1 MRESAAVHATRIAI
15 SLMIC
20 KIIFITKCQ
29 LCMYGSRETAICVRE
44 RELFACLRISPH
56 SSVQLH
62 NLKMQQPMTRQEG
75 AISGMDIQQRNVRT
89 TYLHEFSLQILKL
102 TSSIR
107 HSKGKNDALLQ
118 ILNYIA
124 QLCNEYFSL
133 TILNYRYIL
142 NHGPLE
148 YFFFS

>member
-1 MRESAAVHATRIAI
+1 
-15 SLMIC
+15 
-20 KIIFITKCQ
+20 
-29 LCMYGSRETAICVRE
+29 MYGSRETAICERE
-44 RELFACLRISPH
+44 RAFCMSPH
-56 SSVQLH
+56 QSALLSSAPQSQNATTH
-62 NLKMQQPMTRQEG
+62 DKTRQEG

-133 TILNYRYIL
+133 TILNYHYIL

>member
-1 MRESAAVHATRIAI
+1 MSIMYVRLEGNGN
-15 SLMIC
+15 
-20 KIIFITKCQ
+20 
-29 LCMYGSRETAICVRE
+29 LCERE
-44 RELFACLRISPH
+44 RAFCMSPH
-56 SSVQLH
+56 QSALLSSAPQSQNATTH
-62 NLKMQQPMTRQEG
+62 DKTRQEG